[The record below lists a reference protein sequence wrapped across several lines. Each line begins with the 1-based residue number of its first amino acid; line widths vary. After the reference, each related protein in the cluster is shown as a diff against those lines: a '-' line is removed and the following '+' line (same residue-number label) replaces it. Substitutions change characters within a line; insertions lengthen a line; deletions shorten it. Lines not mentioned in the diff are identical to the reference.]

1 MKIIRQLERE
11 DDLADLISLSRA
23 FFAEYETHHDEF
35 FDIDQLED
43 AHISDYFARTI
54 DSASDATFVAMVD
67 QRMVGYITV
76 HVRPQ
81 APFYRIKEVG
91 AISGLMVQR
100 EHRRSGIGR
109 RLLAQ
114 ARAFFKEQGV
124 RYFTVYTAVANDSAI
139 SFYKASGLL
148 PLQTTLV
155 GLIG

>member
-1 MKIIRQLERE
+1 METIRQLERE

-23 FFAEYETHHDEF
+23 FFVEYEAHHDEF
-35 FDIDQLED
+35 FDIVGLEEE
-43 AHISDYFARTI
+43 HITGYFERTLGSD
-54 DSASDATFVAMVD
+54 SDATFVAVVN
-67 QRMVGYITV
+67 QHMVGYITV

-81 APFYRIKEVG
+81 AAFYKIKEVG

-124 RYFTVYTAVANDSAI
+124 RYFTVYTALANESAI
-139 SFYKASGLL
+139 SFYEADGLL

-155 GLIG
+155 GVIG